1 MRLSLLTPVLMTGLS
16 FATMTQAADPDPQKA
31 GRALLDS
38 WNNTMKQKDAVA
50 HAELYM
56 EDAVQITPGGLIS
69 GRKAIEARTARTL
82 KDFNTN
88 PSTLDNSVIL
98 NGVMLRNGQWSGT
111 SSNGNVSMKGYWSD
125 VDVEDGGKW
134 KIKQETYNVTPLN

>member
-1 MRLSLLTPVLMTGLS
+1 MRLSLLTSILTIGLS
-16 FATMTQAADPDPQKA
+16 FATMTQAADPDPQKV

-38 WNNTMKQKDAVA
+38 WNKTMQQKDAVA
-50 HAELYM
+50 HAELYT
-56 EDAVQITPGGLIS
+56 EDAVQITPGGPIS
-69 GRKAIEARTARTL
+69 GRNAIKARTDRTL
-82 KDFNTN
+82 KDFNLN

-111 SSNGNVSMKGYWSD
+111 YLNGNVSMRGYWSD

-134 KIKQETYNVTPLN
+134 KIKQETYNVTPPN